1 MYNDIISALASCFNV
16 FGTVFAVL
24 CVIKMSFK
32 DVMRT
37 REVWRLDHEEL
48 DVLEQRYY
56 ARAGIGIIIIGFI
69 LQLFATF
76 LKNMSVIY
84 CLILAGTAT
93 IMSFAI
99 TLIERYKMNR
109 DKKRAKNE
117 NP

>member
-1 MYNDIISALASCFNV
+1 MCNDIISALASCFNV

-69 LQLFATF
+69 LQLFTTF
-76 LKNMSVIY
+76 LKSMSVVY
-84 CLILAGTAT
+84 CLILSGTAT
-93 IMSFAI
+93 IMAFVI
-99 TLIERYKMNR
+99 VLIERYKMKR
-109 DKKRAKNE
+109 DKKRAKKE

>member
-37 REVWRLDHEEL
+37 REVWWLDHKEL

-56 ARAGIGIIIIGFI
+56 ARVGIGIIIIGFI

-76 LKNMSVIY
+76 LKNMSAVY
-84 CLILAGTAT
+84 CLILAGVAT
-93 IMSFAI
+93 VMTFVIV
-99 TLIERYKMNR
+99 LVEKYKMDR
-109 DKKRAKNE
+109 DKKRAKKE

>member
-16 FGTVFAVL
+16 FGTVFTVL

-37 REVWRLDHEEL
+37 REVLRLDHEEL

-76 LKNMSVIY
+76 LKNMSVVY
-84 CLILAGTAT
+84 CLVLAGTAT
-93 IMSFAI
+93 IMAFVI
-99 TLIERYKMNR
+99 VLIEKYEMKR
-109 DKKRAKNE
+109 DKKHAKKE